1 MDYTDQIKILTLL
14 PLDTIEREWERTG
27 INGTSSAI
35 ALRPRQEARGK
46 RQKFT
51 TTAFQVLSMSNTLM
65 RSAILVLD
73 EATEGIQPSII
84 LEIETARALHQQR
97 LGRKFR
103 CT

>member
-1 MDYTDQIKILTLL
+1 
-14 PLDTIEREWERTG
+14 
-27 INGTSSAI
+27 
-35 ALRPRQEARGK
+35 
-46 RQKFT
+46 
-51 TTAFQVLSMSNTLM
+51 MSNTLM
-65 RSAILVLD
+65 GSAILVLD

>member
-1 MDYTDQIKILTLL
+1 MDYSDQIKILPLL
-14 PLDTIEREWERTG
+14 PLDTIERECERAS
-27 INGTSSAI
+27 INGMSSVI

-51 TTAFQVLSMSNTLM
+51 ITAFQVLSMSNTLM
-65 RSAILVLD
+65 GSAILVLD